1 MRGSLSQYTFS
12 CLNGVRTKKRG
23 GAKILVFRKASLK
36 SSICFAEDIL
46 PKATTFGGL
55 LRNKVRLIKSQD
67 K

>member
-12 CLNGVRTKKRG
+12 CINGVRTKKRG
-23 GAKILVFRKASLK
+23 GAKILVFRNASLK

-55 LRNKVRLIKSQD
+55 LRNKVRYIKNLD